1 MTNQEKILHSY
12 YTTAVKIFRCEGGV
26 NSGVGTTGL
35 WRRPGPGMM
44 ASDVSVIKYIINE
57 SDSIF
62 KRHGTTASASRRS
75 ATRRVCALTD
85 PIRDQ
90 DVRWPDQATGESG
103 LTRFM
108 MNFITLTSLAIIPGP
123 GRRHRPVIP
132 TPEFTPPS
140 HLSKMASK
148 HSKNGCLPSCPIL
161 CQTRP
166 LATLSAQTEPSRYPS
181 DPARP
186 SPRQDPP

>member
-1 MTNQEKILHSY
+1 M
-12 YTTAVKIFRCEGGV
+12 
-26 NSGVGTTGL
+26 NSGVGVTGL

>member
-1 MTNQEKILHSY
+1 MMERQPFLLCFDAILL
-12 YTTAVKIFRCEGGV
+12 RCAGGV
-26 NSGVGTTGL
+26 NSGVGVTGL

-75 ATRRVCALTD
+75 ATRRVSVCALTD

>member
-1 MTNQEKILHSY
+1 MGALPAIRWWLSRT
-12 YTTAVKIFRCEGGV
+12 EGARV
-26 NSGVGTTGL
+26 PHPHIQMTGL
-35 WRRPGPGMM
+35 WRQPGPGMM
-44 ASDVSVIKYIINE
+44 ACDVSVIQYIINE

-62 KRHGTTASASRRS
+62 TRHGTTASASRRS